1 MDVERRDVDGW
12 PVLVW
17 RAGSGWRM
25 VASTVAGGGIGPRTW
40 VINAQVPRT
49 YARTDPAAHI
59 GEIATACR
67 LTGTGVGML
76 TAAKVERHTRAGDG
90 GVDVVATVGLAVV
103 TWAAAPEDE
112 APGDEGPGDEAPEPV
127 PAAHTVNLLVAVPVA
142 LTDAALVN
150 AVLTATE
157 AKTQALF
164 EAGFAGT
171 GTASDAI
178 CVAARESGERV
189 TFAGPRSEWG
199 ARLARAVHGAVL
211 EGAVAWS
218 RRNPS
223 EPASAAGPAG
233 EPEPADRWVARS
245 RP

>member
-40 VINAQVPRT
+40 VINAQVPKT
-49 YARTDPAAHI
+49 YARTDPATHV
-59 GEIATACR
+59 GEIAMACR

-76 TAAKVERHTRAGDG
+76 TAAQVERHTLADDG

-103 TWAAAPEDE
+103 TWAAAPADT
-112 APGDEGPGDEAPEPV
+112 APA
-127 PAAHTVNLLVAVPVA
+127 PAAHTVNLLVAVPAA

-178 CVAARESGERV
+178 CVAARESGEQV
-189 TFAGPRSEWG
+189 PFAGPRSEWG

-211 EGAVAWS
+211 DGAVGWR
-218 RRNPS
+218 RRNVGVG
-223 EPASAAGPAG
+223 AGSG
-233 EPEPADRWVARS
+233 
-245 RP
+245 

>member
-1 MDVERRDVDGW
+1 MGNRAAPAAGSAHNALGAAFACRSGSVDGMDVERRYVAGS

-17 RAGSGWRM
+17 RAGPGWRM
-25 VASTVAGGGIGPRTW
+25 VASTVAGGGIGARTW

-49 YARTDPAAHI
+49 YARTDPAKHL
-59 GEIATACR
+59 GEIARACR

-76 TAAKVERHTRAGDG
+76 TAAQVERCTNAGDG
-90 GVDVVATVGLAVV
+90 GVSAVATVGLGVV
-103 TWAAAPEDE
+103 TWAAAPDDDPP
-112 APGDEGPGDEAPEPV
+112 APV
-127 PAAHTVNLLVAVPVA
+127 PAAHTVNLLVAVPAA

-178 CVAARESGERV
+178 CVAARESGVRV
-189 TFAGPRSEWG
+189 PFAGPRSEWG
-199 ARLARAVHGAVL
+199 ARLARAVHSAVL
-211 EGAVAWS
+211 EGAVAW
-218 RRNPS
+218 RRRHV
-223 EPASAAGPAG
+223 AATAG
-233 EPEPADRWVARS
+233 
-245 RP
+245 